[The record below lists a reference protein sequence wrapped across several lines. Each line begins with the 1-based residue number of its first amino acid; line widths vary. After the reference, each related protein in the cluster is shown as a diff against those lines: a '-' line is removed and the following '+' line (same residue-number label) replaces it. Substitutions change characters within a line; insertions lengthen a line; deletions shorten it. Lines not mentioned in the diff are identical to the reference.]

1 MTAAAAE
8 NPASRPQDRRHRR
21 TMRTRAAIEAAALKL
36 FTEQG
41 FASTTVE
48 QIAEAADIAPRT
60 FFRHFPSKDAV
71 LFGDPGRE
79 TERMREV
86 LAARPA
92 GEHPMRSL
100 AAALLDAAE
109 RIEQDRAQHLMRA
122 ELLDGL
128 EHAGDYELH
137 LIRQRWVQDMAALVA
152 ERTGTGDDD
161 PRTVAYSITLMS
173 CYGSAMHSWLVG
185 TGGTP
190 LREIL
195 ARVLDETA
203 GGLAQAADVVGS
215 AVRGSAR

>member
-1 MTAAAAE
+1 
-8 NPASRPQDRRHRR
+8 
-21 TMRTRAAIEAAALKL
+21 MRTRAAIEAAALEL

-41 FASTTVE
+41 FANTTVE

-79 TERMREV
+79 AERMREV

-100 AAALLDAAE
+100 AAALLDAAD
-109 RIEQDRAQHLMRA
+109 RIEQDRARHLMRA

-128 EHAGDYELH
+128 EHAGDYEMH

-152 ERTGTGDDD
+152 ERTGSGGDD

-173 CYGSAMHSWLVG
+173 CFGTAMHGWLVG
-185 TGGTP
+185 TRGKP

-195 ARVLDETA
+195 AQVLDETA
-203 GGLAQAADVVGS
+203 GGLAQAADVARS
-215 AVRGSAR
+215 AVRGSAG